1 MKPFL
6 TCQLLWLNFE
16 LRFMKPSLQNT
27 NFCSDIWTIFN
38 DMAHFKPYTGANIE
52 YFLILEIWRNLKLA
66 GVSCGCL
73 KSKPKFL
80 IRYFQRT
87 NTNGTNCVKIGSI
100 STDKF
105 LGIGRFY
112 PYITLYVYL
121 QISVTKLLIN
131 YVCIITLSKN
141 TIWTY
146 D

>member
-73 KSKPKFL
+73 KSKPKIFDKVFSAYKHKRYKLCQNWIHKHRQVFRNRKILPLYYL
-80 IRYFQRT
+80 I
-87 NTNGTNCVKIGSI
+87 CVSADIC
-100 STDKF
+100 DK
-105 LGIGRFY
+105 
-112 PYITLYVYL
+112 V
-121 QISVTKLLIN
+121 IN
-131 YVCIITLSKN
+131 
-141 TIWTY
+141 
-146 D
+146 